1 VNTLRSGS
9 GGGQPPLAPE
19 PLWSLAAV
27 TKATGIGAHTLRA
40 WERRYGFPKPLRLP
54 SGHRRF
60 TPAQITHLRLIGQA
74 LAMGHRAGTVVPLP
88 VESLRRLLGGGQTVT
103 RPSPT
108 SPDFD
113 LLFEAAYRY
122 DREAVVGAFQRWW
135 AELGLSAFLKERMAP
150 LSREVGAAWAEG
162 RLDIRHEHF
171 LTELMEDTLR
181 SLRMTL
187 EPASE
192 GAPLLLAT
200 LPGEHHRLGLQM
212 AALAAALHRRRVRLL
227 GTQCPIPE
235 LLEAAFRLDAAAVGL
250 TVAGSSAFPETA
262 LAVAELRAKL
272 PPHIQLWIGGAGGGL
287 LGDLPDGVL
296 SVHTLEEM
304 EGALAAL

>member
-1 VNTLRSGS
+1 MNATLSGS
-9 GGGQPPLAPE
+9 VRGHGPVAQE

-60 TPAQITHLRLIGQA
+60 TPEQISRLQLIVQV

-88 VESLRRLLGGGQTVT
+88 VESLRQLLGGGAAVMQPA
-103 RPSPT
+103 RPSA
-108 SPDFD
+108 SLDA
-113 LLFEAAYRY
+113 LFEAAYRY
-122 DREAVVGAFQRWW
+122 DREAVVGAFQRWG
-135 AELGLSAFLKERMAP
+135 AELGLGAFLKERMAP
-150 LSREVGAAWAEG
+150 LSREIGAAWAEG

-171 LTELMEDTLR
+171 LTELMEDALR
-181 SLRMTL
+181 SLRMNL
-187 EPASE
+187 EPTSE

-212 AALAAALHRRRVRLL
+212 AALAAALRRREVRLL
-227 GTQCPIPE
+227 GTQCPITE

-272 PPHIQLWIGGAGGGL
+272 PSHIQLWVGGAGGGA
-287 LGDLPDGVL
+287 LGPLPEGVL
-296 SVHTLEEM
+296 LMPTLEDM
-304 EGALAAL
+304 EGALYAL

>member
-1 VNTLRSGS
+1 LNARLPGPSSGR
-9 GGGQPPLAPE
+9 GPVAQE

-60 TPAQITHLRLIGQA
+60 TPAQIAHLRLVVQA
-74 LAMGHRAGTVVPLP
+74 LAMGHRAGSVVPLS
-88 VESLRRLLGGGQTVT
+88 VESLRQLLGGGPQATQPAP
-103 RPSPT
+103 PSP
-108 SPDFD
+108 D
-113 LLFEAAYRY
+113 LDALLEAAYCY
-122 DREAVVGAFQRWW
+122 DREAIVGTFQRWS
-135 AELGLSAFLKERMAP
+135 AELSLGAFLRERMAP
-150 LSREVGAAWAEG
+150 LAREIGAAWAEG

-181 SLRMTL
+181 SLRMNL

-212 AALAAALHRRRVRLL
+212 AALAAVLHRRKVRLL

-272 PPHIQLWIGGAGGGL
+272 PPRVQVWVGGAGGEL
-287 LGDLPDGVL
+287 LGGLPEGVL
-296 SVHTLEEM
+296 LIPTLEDM
-304 EGALAAL
+304 GGALAAL